1 MILLKQLTPNL
12 MVNNVNE
19 TVNFYQKILGFELV
33 MSVPQEGVF
42 NWAMVQHGEVSLMFQ
57 EKENIIVEYPVLKDT
72 PLGGG
77 LTFYIKVGDVKG
89 LYNKIREQVNIVLD
103 LHKTFYG
110 AEEFAIQDINGFVLT
125 FADDAS
131 GAEI

>member
-12 MVNNVNE
+12 MVDDVNE
-19 TVNFYQKILGFELV
+19 TVRFYQEILGFKLV

-57 EKENIIVEYPVLKDT
+57 EKENIIAEYPVLKDT
-72 PLGGG
+72 PIGGG
-77 LTFYIKVGDVKG
+77 LTFYIKVEDVTG
-89 LYNKIREQVNIVLD
+89 LYNKLKTQVNVVLD
-103 LHKTFYG
+103 LQKTFYG

-125 FADDAS
+125 FAN
-131 GAEI
+131 